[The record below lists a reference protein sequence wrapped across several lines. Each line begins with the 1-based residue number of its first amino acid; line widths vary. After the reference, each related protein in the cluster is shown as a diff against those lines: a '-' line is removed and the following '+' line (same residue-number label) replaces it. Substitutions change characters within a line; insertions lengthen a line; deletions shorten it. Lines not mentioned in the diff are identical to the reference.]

1 MRASSCVERY
11 LTGASI
17 EIRGRLGRRREF
29 MAESLYWDSTYEI
42 VLALMETYPDAELE
56 SLSLDDL
63 NRRIIQL
70 PNFADDPD
78 LVNDAILKGIL
89 RDWYEEIGA

>member
-1 MRASSCVERY
+1 M
-11 LTGASI
+11 GQ
-17 EIRGRLGRRREF
+17 
-29 MAESLYWDSTYEI
+29 SLHWDSTYEI
-42 VLALMETYPDAELE
+42 VLALIEAYPNAELE
-56 SLSLDDL
+56 SLSLDDI

-70 PNFADDPD
+70 PNFDDDPA

>member
-1 MRASSCVERY
+1 MRRQNAAM
-11 LTGASI
+11 GQ
-17 EIRGRLGRRREF
+17 
-29 MAESLYWDSTYEI
+29 SLHWDSTYEI
-42 VLALMETYPDAELE
+42 VLALMEAYPNAELE
-56 SLSLDDL
+56 SLSLDDI

-70 PNFADDPD
+70 PNFDDDPA

>member
-1 MRASSCVERY
+1 
-11 LTGASI
+11 
-17 EIRGRLGRRREF
+17 
-29 MAESLYWDSTYEI
+29 MAQSLYWDSTYEI
-42 VLALMETYPDAELE
+42 VLALMEVYPDAELE

-70 PNFADDPD
+70 PNFDDDPD